1 MKKRFGFYAIWW
13 AALLAL
19 FNVIAFVSVG
29 WAGQEK
35 YTASFWTGYVLI
47 SVMFVGQ
54 LACAYFALKE
64 TNAQKL
70 FYRVPLIRISYSGL
84 ITSFVVGG
92 LCMLISPLPYWIG
105 VIACAIV
112 LVSNIMAVV
121 KAAAAVDEVERV
133 DRKVKQQT
141 FFIKAMTADAETLVA
156 RAKTDAVKEEC
167 KRVYEAVRYSDPMS
181 SEMLAAV
188 EGQITIKFAAL
199 SEAVEAD
206 DAEAVSAA
214 AQEVLVLVKDRNNK
228 CKLLK

>member
-13 AALLAL
+13 AVLLAL

-35 YTASFWTGYVLI
+35 YTASFWIGYVLI
-47 SVMFVGQ
+47 SVIFVGQ

-64 TNAQKL
+64 TNVQKL

-84 ITSFVVGG
+84 ITSFVFGG

-105 VIACAIV
+105 VILCAIV
-112 LVSNIMAVV
+112 LASNIMAVV
-121 KAAAAVDEVERV
+121 KAAAAIDEVERV

-141 FFIKAMTADAETLVA
+141 FFIKSLTVDAETLMA

-167 KRVYEAVRYSDPMS
+167 KKVYEAVRYSDPMS
-181 SEMLAAV
+181 SDMLATV
-188 EGQITIKFAAL
+188 EGQITIQFAAL

-206 DAEAVSAA
+206 DAEAISAA
-214 AQEVLVLVKDRNNK
+214 AQEVLILIKDRNNK
-228 CKLLK
+228 CKILK